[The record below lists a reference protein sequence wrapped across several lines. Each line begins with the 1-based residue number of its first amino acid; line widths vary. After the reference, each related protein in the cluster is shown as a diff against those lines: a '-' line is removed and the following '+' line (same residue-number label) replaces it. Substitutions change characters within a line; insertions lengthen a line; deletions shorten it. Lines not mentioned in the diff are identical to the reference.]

1 MVIDV
6 YNKIMSKLIRTAPS
20 FNVIKVYDFLITAN
34 KFEGGVVGTK
44 QFIANKIQTTLN
56 SVIRSFK
63 WLKDNNYVTETTVNG
78 IPKFIINENI
88 LDNDNKIT
96 PSDTSINIKETN
108 KPKATVIHRG
118 GKTITRYEIPD

>member
-44 QFIANKIQTTLN
+44 QFIADEIQTTLQ

-63 WLKDNNYVTETTVNG
+63 WLKNNNYVIETTVNG

-88 LDNDNKIT
+88 LQNEVKPQNKEVEEVKQPRHEI
-96 PSDTSINIKETN
+96 IRK
-108 KPKATVIHRG
+108 G
-118 GKTITRYEIPD
+118 GKTVTRMEIPDF